1 MVHCYCSLFF
11 SGGDKGGAE
20 FLLAKRGS
28 ILLEGGGGGCLV
40 AYFLLFL
47 IFFSMLFT
55 SLIIL
60 LELHVSCAANCLA
73 YIIFCCNLGSIFFRL
88 FYQLPFT
95 SFFLK
100 SSCFV
105 ILCGVRITALVMIF
119 IIKL

>member
-28 ILLEGGGGGCLV
+28 ILLEGEGGWVGGCLV

-73 YIIFCCNLGSIFFRL
+73 YIISCCNLGSIFFV
-88 FYQLPFT
+88 FFI
-95 SFFLK
+95 SFLLLRF
-100 SSCFV
+100 S
-105 ILCGVRITALVMIF
+105 
-119 IIKL
+119 